1 MEQLSRM
8 TGDSQLRGRA
18 HRKFWILLTVA
29 MLALLTWGGTVS
41 AATLAERIKPEP
53 GILIVAVGDETPA
66 SEAGLQRG
74 DILLAI
80 DGDMVNTAAELSHVI
95 LMRDPG
101 DTLELTVKRG
111 DEELTLTVTLADNDG
126 YPLLGVAANVAS
138 DVRMRSSRG
147 RSSGMRGF
155 GPFFGRGGN
164 QAMKDFRFGAGD
176 GAAVM
181 EVQEGSPAAAAGLMA
196 DDVITAVEET
206 EITGMKDLVE
216 TVAAFNPGDKVE
228 LTVDRDGESVKL
240 NVTLGAHPD
249 DEGKAFFGV
258 RISLGD
264 RFQPNR
270 DRTDLDRR
278 QPDGN
283 RFSFPFSRG
292 RFSLSEMPE
301 GALVMGVQEEG
312 PAAQAELQSR
322 DLITALDEAT
332 IGGYEDLVAALA
344 DYSPGDEVTLTVDRD
359 GEAMTTSVT
368 LGAHPEDDTKAYLGV
383 SVMPLEQFRMR
394 MQENSGQ
401 AEEKS
406 QRQHA
411 AGSDS

>member
-1 MEQLSRM
+1 MKQLTRK
-8 TGDSQLRGRA
+8 TGDTPLRGRA

-29 MLALLTWGGTVS
+29 MLALLAWGGTVS
-41 AATLAERIKPEP
+41 ASSLAERIKPEP
-53 GILIVAVGDETPA
+53 GVLIVAVGDETPA
-66 SEAGLQRG
+66 SGAGLQRG

-80 DGDMVNTAAELSHVI
+80 DGDMVNTAAELRHVI

-111 DEELTLTVTLADNDG
+111 DEELTMTVTLADNDG
-126 YPLLGVAANVAS
+126 YPLLGVAPNVAS
-138 DVRMRSSRG
+138 DVRMRSSRWHF
-147 RSSGMRGF
+147 SGMRGF
-155 GPFFGRGGN
+155 GPSYGRDGN
-164 QAMKDFRFGAGD
+164 RAMKDFRFGAG
-176 GAAVM
+176 ATVM
-181 EVQEGSPAAAAGLMA
+181 EVQENSPAATAGLMA
-196 DDVITAVEET
+196 DDVITAVDET

-216 TVAAFNPGDKVE
+216 VVAAFNPGDEVE

-270 DRTDLDRR
+270 DRSDFGRR

-292 RFSLSEMPE
+292 RFLFSEMLE
-301 GALVMGVQEEG
+301 GALVMGVQDEG
-312 PAAQAELQSR
+312 PAAQAELQGR
-322 DLITALDEAT
+322 DVITALDETT
-332 IGGYEDLVAALA
+332 ISSYEDLVAALA

-359 GEAMTTSVT
+359 GEATTTSVT
-368 LGAHPEDDTKAYLGV
+368 LGAHPDDNSKAYLGV
-383 SVMPLEQFRMR
+383 SIMPLERFRMR
-394 MQENSGQ
+394 MQENSEQ
-401 AEEKS
+401 ADEKS

-411 AGSDS
+411 SGSDS

>member
-1 MEQLSRM
+1 MKQLNREN
-8 TGDSQLRGRA
+8 GDTPLRGRA

-29 MLALLTWGGTVS
+29 ILALLAWGGTVS
-41 AATLAERIKPEP
+41 AASLAERIKPEP
-53 GILIVAVGDETPA
+53 GVLIVAVGDETPA
-66 SEAGLQRG
+66 SEVGLQRG

-80 DGDMVNTAAELSHVI
+80 DGDMVNTAAELRHVI

-111 DEELTLTVTLADNDG
+111 DEELTMTVTLADNDG
-126 YPLLGVAANVAS
+126 YPLLGVASNVAS
-138 DVRMRSSRG
+138 DVRMRSSRWHF
-147 RSSGMRGF
+147 SGMRGF
-155 GPFFGRGGN
+155 GPSHGRDGN
-164 QAMKDFRFGAGD
+164 RAMKDFRFGAGD
-176 GAAVM
+176 GAMVM
-181 EVQEGSPAAAAGLMA
+181 EVLEGSPAATAGLMA
-196 DDVITAVEET
+196 DDVITAVDET

-216 TVAAFNPGDKVE
+216 AAAAFNPGEEVE

-270 DRTDLDRR
+270 DRSDLGRR

-283 RFSFPFSRG
+283 RFSIPFSRG
-292 RFSLSEMPE
+292 LSFLSEMPE
-301 GALVMGVQEEG
+301 GALVMGVQDEG
-312 PAAQAELQSR
+312 PAAQAELQGR
-322 DLITALDEAT
+322 DIITALDETT
-332 IGGYEDLVAALA
+332 ISSYEDLVAALA

-359 GEAMTTSVT
+359 GEAITTSVT
-368 LGAHPEDDTKAYLGV
+368 LGAHSDDDSKAYLGV
-383 SVMPLEQFRMR
+383 SIMPLERFRMR
-394 MQENSGQ
+394 MQENSEQ
-401 AEEKS
+401 ADEKS

-411 AGSDS
+411 SGSDS

>member
-8 TGDSQLRGRA
+8 TGDSPLRGRA
-18 HRKFWILLTVA
+18 HRKYWILPMVA
-29 MLALLTWGGTVS
+29 LLALLTWGGTVS

-53 GILIVAVGDETPA
+53 GVLIVAVGDETPA
-66 SEAGLQRG
+66 SEAGLLRG

-101 DTLELTVKRG
+101 DTLELTVQRG

-126 YPLLGVAANVAS
+126 YPLLGVASNVAS

-147 RSSGMRGF
+147 RFSVRRGF
-155 GPFFGRGGN
+155 GPFVGRGGN
-164 QAMKDFRFGAGD
+164 QAMKDFRFGSGD

-196 DDVITAVEET
+196 DDVITAVHET

-216 TVAAFNPGDKVE
+216 TLAAYSPGDEVE
-228 LTVDRDGESVKL
+228 LTVDRAGESVKL

-249 DEGKAFFGV
+249 DEEKAFFGI

-264 RFQPNR
+264 RIQPNR
-270 DRTDLDRR
+270 DRTHQDSR
-278 QPDGN
+278 QPNGN

-322 DLITALDEAT
+322 DLITALDDST
-332 IGGYEDLVAALA
+332 IGGNEDLVTALA
-344 DYSPGDEVTLTVDRD
+344 DYSPGDEVTLTIDRD
-359 GEAMTTSVT
+359 GEAVTTSVT

-383 SVMPLEQFRMR
+383 SVMPLERLR
-394 MQENSGQ
+394 MQMHENSEQ

>member
-8 TGDSQLRGRA
+8 TGDAPLRGRA
-18 HRKFWILLTVA
+18 HRKYWILPMVA
-29 MLALLTWGGTVS
+29 LLALLTWGGTVS

-53 GILIVAVGDETPA
+53 GVLIVAVGDETPA
-66 SEAGLQRG
+66 SEAGLLRG

-101 DTLELTVKRG
+101 DTLELTVQRG

-126 YPLLGVAANVAS
+126 YPLLGVASNVAS

-147 RSSGMRGF
+147 RFSVRRGF
-155 GPFFGRGGN
+155 GPFVGRGGN
-164 QAMKDFRFGAGD
+164 QAMKDFRFGSGD

-196 DDVITAVEET
+196 DDVITAVHET

-216 TVAAFNPGDKVE
+216 TLAAYSPGDEVE
-228 LTVDRDGESVKL
+228 LTVDRAGESVKL

-249 DEGKAFFGV
+249 DEEKAFFGI

-264 RFQPNR
+264 RIQPNR
-270 DRTDLDRR
+270 DRTHQDSR
-278 QPDGN
+278 QPNGN
-283 RFSFPFSRG
+283 

-322 DLITALDEAT
+322 DLITALDDST
-332 IGGYEDLVAALA
+332 IGGYEDLVTALA
-344 DYSPGDEVTLTVDRD
+344 DYSPGDEVTLTIDRD
-359 GEAMTTSVT
+359 GEAVTTSVT

-383 SVMPLEQFRMR
+383 SVMPLERLR
-394 MQENSGQ
+394 MQMHENSEQ